1 MSDDKHESTI
11 LDAIMRV
18 VDSQIRDND
27 PPETRLTLER
37 LMKGGLSEKDA
48 KKLIRG
54 VAAIEICN
62 IMEKKEPFQ
71 YARYSEAL
79 KQLPKLPWEE

>member
-1 MSDDKHESTI
+1 VTDDKHESTI

-18 VDSQIRDND
+18 VETQLRDND

-37 LMKGGLSEKDA
+37 LKAGGLTEKEA

-71 YARYSEAL
+71 YQRYSEAL
-79 KQLPKLPWEE
+79 KKLPKLPWEE